1 MRNSVA
7 KAIRKKLY
15 GEKSRRSRRYARS
28 ETGMVIRM
36 DLGGTYRRHK
46 RAWNRLTKKERA
58 ET

>member
-15 GEKSRRSRRYARS
+15 GDQSSRGRRYSR
-28 ETGMVIRM
+28 TPKGQVIRM

-46 RAWNRLTKKERA
+46 RAWNRLTKRERA

>member
-1 MRNSVA
+1 MA